1 MAIDILHKILAFEP
15 CQFDRLL
22 VFSVLTARLSTGS
35 PSFSFSFPHK
45 LAKKRRLSENAL
57 SLRTSAH
64 APLRHCEPARTLVWQ
79 SSLGQPGQS
88 VQGEKSLPVWGGVAR
103 RSRDRVRRRRRKFVM
118 LSKDA
123 PAPLHHPSRP
133 LGVTPSSSRRRT
145 SATALLRHCEPVHR
159 LLIFTSSFLHSFIPK
174 IPSRFVGCS

>member
-22 VFSVLTARLSTGS
+22 VFSVLTAHLSTGS

-57 SLRTSAH
+57 SLRTGTHAPPSSLRTSARWCGNLGRGATYQLAQEDSH
-64 APLRHCEPARTLVWQ
+64 GSDIGHCLGMTEKVSLRTGTRAPLRHCEPARR
-79 SSLGQPGQS
+79 
-88 VQGEKSLPVWGGVAR
+88 LP
-103 RSRDRVRRRRRKFVM
+103 
-118 LSKDA
+118 
-123 PAPLHHPSRP
+123 
-133 LGVTPSSSRRRT
+133 
-145 SATALLRHCEPVHR
+145 
-159 LLIFTSSFLHSFIPK
+159 IFTSSFLHSFIPK

>member
-1 MAIDILHKILAFEP
+1 MAIDILHKILAFGP

-64 APLRHCEPARTLVWQ
+64 APPFVIANQRARWCGNLGRCTTSFQREGEDSHGSDIGHCLGMTMEASLRTGAH
-79 SSLGQPGQS
+79 
-88 VQGEKSLPVWGGVAR
+88 
-103 RSRDRVRRRRRKFVM
+103 
-118 LSKDA
+118 A
-123 PAPLHHPSRP
+123 P
-133 LGVTPSSSRRRT
+133 
-145 SATALLRHCEPVHR
+145 LRHCEPVHR
-159 LLIFTSSFLHSFIPK
+159 LPIFTSSFLHSFIPK